1 MLRSFARVG
10 IVRHLHQSS
19 IKYGASVFNM
29 PAMSPTMTE
38 GGIVE
43 WKLNQGDSFQAGD
56 VLLEVETDKAT
67 IDVEAQDD
75 GKIFEI
81 IKSNGEK
88 GIAVGT
94 PIAILAESEDDL
106 ATLEKPNLQKQENT
120 PAPKSDQSKDQS
132 KDQLSTA
139 KESNETSE
147 SKTKLESKDS
157 NSSSSPSFAEDAGN
171 SSSSGSIF
179 VQANPNQKFS
189 PSVEFLLHENNISRE
204 DALKTIK
211 ASGPKGRILKG
222 DVLAHLGKINSNEIE
237 SITKFLISKQH
248 LDLSNIIIKQPT
260 PQEAKSNDKP
270 SKPQPPKNVL
280 HLSFQGILGELSIQ
294 QFKYATEK
302 SIKSANLLTY
312 KHAFPEYENG
322 PIATPVSNDDI
333 FNELLVA
340 PSSKP
345 RFKISDLKFNFNQNQ
360 HQPPKST
367 DNSFDELLGLSSGVQ
382 PKIPQAAPS
391 SVGVSFTIKYDLHQ
405 LDSKQFVDY
414 FTQSLLSQ
422 IPTNDIQVSN
432 VE

>member
-1 MLRSFARVG
+1 MLRAIARVG

-29 PAMSPTMTE
+29 PAMSPTMSE

-43 WKLNQGDSFQAGD
+43 WKLSQGDSFQAGD

-94 PIAILAESEDDL
+94 PIAILAEPEDDL
-106 ATLEKPNLQKQENT
+106 STLEKPNLQQQEKT
-120 PAPKSDQSKDQS
+120 PAPKSDQS

-139 KESNETSE
+139 KESNEKTE
-147 SKTKLESKDS
+147 SKTKLESKHS
-157 NSSSSPSFAEDAGN
+157 NSSSDSSSSFAGNAGN

-189 PSVEFLLHENNISRE
+189 PSVELLLHENNISRE

-222 DVLAHLGKINSNEIE
+222 DVLAHLGKINSCKIE

-248 LDLSNIIIKQPT
+248 LDLSNIIINQPT
-260 PQEAKSNDKP
+260 TQEAKSSDEP

-280 HLSFQGILGELSIQ
+280 HLSFQGILGELSPQ

-367 DNSFDELLGLSSGVQ
+367 DDSFDELLGLSSNVQ

-405 LDSKQFVDY
+405 LDSKQFVDN

-422 IPTNDIQVSN
+422 IPANDIQISN
-432 VE
+432 LE